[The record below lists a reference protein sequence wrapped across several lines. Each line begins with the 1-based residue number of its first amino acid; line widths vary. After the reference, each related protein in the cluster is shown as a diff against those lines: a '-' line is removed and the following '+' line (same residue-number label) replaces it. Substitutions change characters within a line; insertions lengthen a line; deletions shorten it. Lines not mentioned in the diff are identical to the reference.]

1 MDRCQLNF
9 RYRLA
14 LKMVRSTLL
23 VLTIA
28 LSVNVQCLWAQTGQ
42 QPQKVRRVKRVK
54 RPTFDKSKTKTLYF
68 EDVYADA
75 IVGVRPNRAQLAA
88 LKGSSNADETDL
100 SLAETQKATI
110 VGWSALVDAS
120 AIEDEVKTQQQQ
132 ISRLITTPVVFQT
145 KYGDVHQ
152 SFEVLSTLFAV
163 IRQYDDDIRWR
174 KQSPVAQML
183 FQKAAVS
190 SRTGS
195 ATGFRFCK
203 LRKDDLQEIVRG
215 GSISASQK
223 PPEKI
228 SWQDAADRSALME
241 RLEIANENLKT
252 YVANENE
259 FKASI
264 GEINQEA
271 NMIAL
276 MARVI
281 VLDGMPE
288 ADEDQYTVFG
298 KLMEE
303 AAVELKSAVKAV
315 DFEKASTA
323 RNLLGRSCDDCHAQ
337 WR

>member
-1 MDRCQLNF
+1 M
-9 RYRLA
+9 
-14 LKMVRSTLL
+14 
-23 VLTIA
+23 VLTFA
-28 LSVNVQCLWAQTGQ
+28 LSVNVQCLWAQTEQ
-42 QPQKVRRVKRVK
+42 RPQKVRRVKRVK
-54 RPTFDKSKTKTLYF
+54 RPTFDKSETKTLYF
-68 EDVYADA
+68 EDIYADA
-75 IVGVRPNRAQLAA
+75 ITGVRPDPAQLAA
-88 LKGSSNADETDL
+88 LKGSSSAEGADSKLGD
-100 SLAETQKATI
+100 AQKSAT

-120 AIEDEVKTQQQQ
+120 AIEDEVKAQQQQ

-145 KYGDVHQ
+145 KFGEVNQ

-183 FQKAAVS
+183 FQRAAIS
-190 SRTGS
+190 SRTGA

-215 GSISASQK
+215 GAINVSEP

-228 SWQDAADRSALME
+228 SWQDAANRSALME

-252 YVANENE
+252 YVVNENQ
-259 FKASI
+259 FKAFM

-288 ADEDQYTVFG
+288 AEEDEYTVFG
-298 KLMEE
+298 KVMEE
-303 AAVELKSAVKAV
+303 AAVELKAAVKSV
-315 DFEKASTA
+315 NFEKASAA
-323 RNLLGRSCDDCHAQ
+323 RNLLGQSCDDCHAQ